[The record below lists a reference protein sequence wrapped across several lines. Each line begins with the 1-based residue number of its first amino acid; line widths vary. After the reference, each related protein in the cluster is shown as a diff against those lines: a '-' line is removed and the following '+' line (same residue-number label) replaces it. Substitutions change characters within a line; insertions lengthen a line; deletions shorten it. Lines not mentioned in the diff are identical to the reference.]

1 MTYKK
6 FRANDIDYPLAME
19 TISDDDIDALSEWL
33 KSYPKLTKGDL
44 TLQFEKLWADYIG
57 TKYAVFCN
65 SGSSANLLMV
75 YAALH
80 NGNIENKKI
89 AVPSVG
95 WVTTLSPA
103 IQFGLEP
110 VMVGADPN
118 TFGMDLDQL
127 EKLCEEDCPDAV
139 IFVQVLG
146 VPHYKEKMLALKEK
160 YGFMLLEDSCAAL
173 GAEYSDGSMVGTLG
187 DMSSFSFYFGHQL
200 SSIEGGMVNTDSKE
214 LYDLMLMLRSHG
226 WGKDLDQE
234 TYDGMIEEHGI
245 DDFHKPF
252 TFFVAGF
259 NLRSTD
265 LQAFIGIR
273 QMEKA
278 KWVAQRRYENHVRY
292 AQNLEGYVQFQDWR
306 DHKPVSISFG
316 ALATSKEHRTEIV
329 NRLVENKIETR
340 IFSAGNL
347 GLHPFW
353 VRRYGK
359 FDDEMSNIIHSRGFF
374 VPNYPE
380 LTNEDIDYICSV
392 IKGE

>member
-1 MTYKK
+1 
-6 FRANDIDYPLAME
+6 
-19 TISDDDIDALSEWL
+19 
-33 KSYPKLTKGDL
+33 
-44 TLQFEKLWADYIG
+44 
-57 TKYAVFCN
+57 
-65 SGSSANLLMV
+65 
-75 YAALH
+75 
-80 NGNIENKKI
+80 
-89 AVPSVG
+89 
-95 WVTTLSPA
+95 
-103 IQFGLEP
+103 
-110 VMVGADPN
+110 MVGADPN
-118 TFGMDLDQL
+118 TFGIDLDQL

-146 VPHYKEKMLALKEK
+146 VPHYKERMMALKEK
-160 YGFMLLEDSCAAL
+160 YGFILLEDSCAAL
-173 GAEYSDGSMVGTLG
+173 GAEYSDGSMVGTL
-187 DMSSFSFYFGHQL
+187 
-200 SSIEGGMVNTDSKE
+200 GMVNTDSKE

-234 TYDGMIEEHGI
+234 TYDSMIEEHEI

-306 DHKPVSISFG
+306 EHKPVSISFG

-329 NRLVENKIETR
+329 NRLVDSKIETR